1 MMSNIL
7 SGIHWQNLQYATQN
21 YLHYSTV
28 KTAVSTNNEKKD
40 GFYWIPLTRFSN
52 HIVYRN
58 HKVWEPFEAMLCWN
72 KCWIFMW
79 ECRWERGKE
88 VHNLWRPW
96 ICFLLGQFPSH
107 PAGLASCVFSFASHS
122 SQVSLLVVTRWVF
135 LLLFLVFCNFAN
147 LSVNT
152 DIFINCLLIISGC
165 FFFFHPLIVTWI
177 FLMQAFVTWL
187 VDVFWVPE

>member
-7 SGIHWQNLQYATQN
+7 SGIHWQNLQCTTQN
-21 YLHYSTV
+21 YLHYSTA
-28 KTAVSTNNEKKD
+28 KTAVSISNEKNEC
-40 GFYWIPLTRFSN
+40 FYWILLTRFSN

-88 VHNLWRPW
+88 VYNLWRPW

-122 SQVSLLVVTRWVF
+122 SQVSLLVVTPWVF
-135 LLLFLVFCNFAN
+135 LLLFLV
-147 LSVNT
+147 SVT
-152 DIFINCLLIISGC
+152 LLICRSIQTSL
-165 FFFFHPLIVTWI
+165 LIVY
-177 FLMQAFVTWL
+177 
-187 VDVFWVPE
+187 